1 MLKRKLP
8 GLSEEE
14 TGEFRELGKVLIG
27 NMTPEKWSR
36 YNELN
41 NKIVWV
47 RVGNE

>member
-14 TGEFRELGKVLIG
+14 TKEFRELRCRLWMG
-27 NMTPEKWSR
+27 MTLREFDRWN
-36 YNELN
+36 YLD